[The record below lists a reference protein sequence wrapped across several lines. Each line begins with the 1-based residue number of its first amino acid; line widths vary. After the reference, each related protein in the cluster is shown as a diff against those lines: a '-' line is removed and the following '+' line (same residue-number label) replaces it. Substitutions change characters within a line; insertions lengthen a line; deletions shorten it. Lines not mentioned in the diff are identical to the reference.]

1 MTLMPTTLRIETGDR
16 SGGEEYRIYEG
27 AIEVRKLQ
35 LSGEGQSDD
44 TWQRLTPTQL
54 TEHVKDNTDVAKWLR
69 HRIGWQRLLRAC
81 TNPQTLAEFGI
92 AESTLD
98 RYAA

>member
-1 MTLMPTTLRIETGDR
+1 MPTTLRLEAADR
-16 SGGEEYRIYEG
+16 SCVEEYRIREG

-35 LSGEGQSDD
+35 RSAENQSDD
-44 TWQRLTPTQL
+44 TWQQLTHTQL
-54 TEHVKDNTDVAKWLR
+54 AEHVKDETVVAKWLR

-81 TNPQTLAEFGI
+81 INPQTLAEFGI
-92 AESTLD
+92 AENTLD